1 MTDEEIIAQFR
12 DSINGDEIWPWILLI
27 LIFGFS
33 GESSFT
39 DEPSGKLDQDAC
51 VTDNKSK

>member
-1 MTDEEIIAQFR
+1 MTDEKIIAQFR

-33 GESSFT
+33 GDSSEEET
-39 DEPSGKLDQDAC
+39 AQRLD
-51 VTDNKSK
+51 